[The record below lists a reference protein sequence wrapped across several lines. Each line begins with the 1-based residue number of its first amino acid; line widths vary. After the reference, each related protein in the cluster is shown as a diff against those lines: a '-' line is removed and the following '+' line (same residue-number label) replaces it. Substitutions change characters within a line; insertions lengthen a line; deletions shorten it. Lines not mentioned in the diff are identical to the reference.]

1 MVHQDLVHFM
11 VGDPNPI
18 CHVGASQD
26 LSHHPGPSHSLPAR
40 FSESDS
46 SEKKKKDLK
55 CRKNETTKKA
65 EKKVQKH
72 HTKDKKKD
80 KKKN

>member
-1 MVHQDLVHFM
+1 MPCWCIS
-11 VGDPNPI
+11 GPE
-18 CHVGASQD
+18 S
-26 LSHHPGPSHSLPAR
+26 SPGPSHSLPAR

-80 KKKN
+80 KKKTSG